1 MERDE
6 FLTKAI
12 NPDWFDG
19 SYDEA
24 PIIVFSSWFG
34 FGRLWEWS
42 RKQKW
47 WEDFFEKT
55 FERDVGSSLC
65 DAGCKDSL
73 LEDFIN
79 PDLFAD
85 AVYRYLK
92 EREYG
97 TK

>member
-19 SYDEA
+19 SYNEA

-42 RKQKW
+42 RKQRW

-55 FERDVGSSLC
+55 SNEMSFPHYVMLAVKIVYLRI
-65 DAGCKDSL
+65 L
-73 LEDFIN
+73 LTLIFLLMLSIFI
-79 PDLFAD
+79 
-85 AVYRYLK
+85 
-92 EREYG
+92 
-97 TK
+97 